1 MPAMIPKLPFVLL
14 TTLALGGCGSAADL
28 AAPSE
33 ECNRGTLESDLR
45 STPLQ
50 GSGVNASGKL
60 APGQYVL
67 ASSYVLLHTDQA
79 VQQQFQQVM
88 GGIYAALKTQPGL
101 VASQFA
107 TSTRCNSARALTVW
121 SDQGSMFAFAAG
133 SAHSAASA
141 MAATLGRS
149 GSAVTYWNDD
159 QSGATLA
166 KQASQLA
173 AATPF

>member
-1 MPAMIPKLPFVLL
+1 MPTLIPKLPFVWL
-14 TTLALGGCGSAADL
+14 TAVALCGCGSAPD
-28 AAPSE
+28 PSASDTQ
-33 ECNRGTLESDLR
+33 CNRGTLESDLLT
-45 STPLQ
+45 TPLR
-50 GSGVNASGKL
+50 GSGVDQSGKL
-60 APGQYVL
+60 APSQYVI
-67 ASSYVLLHTDQA
+67 ANSYVLLYSDPA

-88 GGIYAALKTQPGL
+88 GGIYTALKTQPGL
-101 VASQFA
+101 VAYQLA
-107 TSTRCNSARALTVW
+107 TSNSCNSARALTVW
-121 SDQGSMFAFAAG
+121 SDEGSMFAFAAG

-166 KQASQLA
+166 KGASQLA